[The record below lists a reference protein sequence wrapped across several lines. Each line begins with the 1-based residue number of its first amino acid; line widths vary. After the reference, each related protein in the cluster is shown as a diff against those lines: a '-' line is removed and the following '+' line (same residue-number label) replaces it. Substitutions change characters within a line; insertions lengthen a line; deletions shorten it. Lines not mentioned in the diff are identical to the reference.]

1 MAETAVYDAS
11 LYLERNLE
19 ARGVSGWRS
28 LYLSFIEDLAPFAVI
43 ELGADAPEFLDRIE
57 AKRRVAVDTGHRFAE
72 AFRSRNI
79 EFFCRNLEQDSL
91 DDLGPVDVAI
101 CSDVFEHLTNPAA
114 ALDRI
119 AELIGF
125 HGVLFSNV
133 PNEYHLSQILK
144 VMLDR
149 GGPAQLSKQ
158 GAEWD
163 DPHVR
168 RFSDRGYQQFLSRRF
183 AHNLKL
189 SDLRYGR
196 LARLVR
202 ALGLGVPYCLQGGP
216 TYASTND
223 PKVFERLEELKKE
236 KSRG

>member
-1 MAETAVYDAS
+1 MAESALYDAS
-11 LYLERNLE
+11 LYLDRSFE
-19 ARGVSGWRS
+19 AKGIGGWRS

-43 ELGADAPEFLDRIE
+43 ELGAGAPEFLDRIE
-57 AKRRVAVDTGHRFAE
+57 AERRVAVDIGQRFAE
-72 AFRSRNI
+72 VFRSRNI
-79 EFFCRNLEQDSL
+79 EFFCRNLEQDNL

-101 CSDVFEHLTNPAA
+101 CSDVFEHLVNPAA

-125 HGVLFSNV
+125 HGVLFSHV
-133 PNEYHLSQILK
+133 PNEYRLGHILK

-149 GGPAQLSKQ
+149 GGTVQFHNA
-158 GAEWD
+158 ATEWE
-163 DPHVR
+163 DPHFR
-168 RFSDRGYQQFLSRRF
+168 RFSDMGYQRFLSRRF

-196 LARLVR
+196 LARLVK

-223 PKVFERLEELKKE
+223 PEVFKRLEELKKE

>member
-149 GGPAQLSKQ
+149 GGPAAQQAGRGMGRSACSPLQRPGISAVSQPPFCAQSETVGSALWPLGAAGQ
-158 GAEWD
+158 GAGVGCALL
-163 DPHVR
+163 P
-168 RFSDRGYQQFLSRRF
+168 
-183 AHNLKL
+183 A
-189 SDLRYGR
+189 GR
-196 LARLVR
+196 SHL
-202 ALGLGVPYCLQGGP
+202 CQHQ
-216 TYASTND
+216 
-223 PKVFERLEELKKE
+223 
-236 KSRG
+236 

>member
-1 MAETAVYDAS
+1 MAEVQTAIYDAS

-149 GGPAQLSKQ
+149 GGP
-158 GAEWD
+158 WPD
-163 DPHVR
+163 H
-168 RFSDRGYQQFLSRRF
+168 
-183 AHNLKL
+183 
-189 SDLRYGR
+189 GR
-196 LARLVR
+196 LCRFRAVSTACLVR
-202 ALGLGVPYCLQGGP
+202 HSVCILAAWYVD
-216 TYASTND
+216 AF
-223 PKVFERLEELKKE
+223 K
-236 KSRG
+236 